1 MIAVRELY
9 EKMSLRKSLRYA
21 GISRRM
27 WYHKPKAM
35 EIELDLATVQ
45 VAQGIGGKRPTYGT
59 RRMAAQMCH
68 ETHTVTNRKK
78 IQRIFR
84 RLGWIEPQK
93 TKKDIIRTN
102 HKIFKPDASN
112 QLWETDMTYIWCE
125 IDGWYYCFNVADC
138 FTRRWI
144 LYTFDADATR

>member
-27 WYHKPKAM
+27 WYHKPKAR

-45 VAQGIGGKRPTYGT
+45 VAQGIGGRRPTYGT
-59 RRMAAQMCH
+59 HRMAAQMCRK
-68 ETHTVTNRKK
+68 THTVTNRKK

-84 RLGWIEPQK
+84 KLG
-93 TKKDIIRTN
+93 
-102 HKIFKPDASN
+102 
-112 QLWETDMTYIWCE
+112 
-125 IDGWYYCFNVADC
+125 
-138 FTRRWI
+138 
-144 LYTFDADATR
+144 